1 MASLSTSVIAR
12 DRLSPV
18 LITLRVNPTL
28 TTAVVKSISSTNNYS
43 HLRLLN
49 CRQRIS
55 ITCTSN
61 LEDDI
66 RRDDTRRRSSVR
78 CQGHASS
85 SNQGSMGFEESN
97 PPNPPNPPNQS
108 AMLPPRLLLLPV
120 ILLAKATALLSR
132 LRGRLNQCRL
142 QLEALGQGADFD
154 TKSLLQQGGLGMALL
169 STSVIARDRISPVL
183 ITLRANPTFMSG
195 LVAWALAQVNSIS
208 FLAGFMMMC
217 SKDLDVK
224 STWSCILFLSLLVL
238 TGSKCMQD
246 C

>member
-1 MASLSTSVIAR
+1 MSQPCICGMASLSTSVIAR

-18 LITLRVNPTL
+18 LITLRINPTF
-28 TTAVVKSISSTNNYS
+28 TTAVVKSISSLNNYS
-43 HLRLLN
+43 HSKLLN

-61 LEDDI
+61 LEDDT
-66 RRDDTRRRSSVR
+66 RKDDIGRRSSVR

-85 SNQGSMGFEESN
+85 SNQGAMGCEE
-97 PPNPPNPPNQS
+97 PNPPNQS
-108 AMLPPRLLLLPV
+108 AMLPPRLLVLPL

-154 TKSLLQQGGLGMALL
+154 TKSLLHQGGVGMALL

-183 ITLRANPTFMSG
+183 ITLRSNPTFMSG
-195 LVAWALAQVNSIS
+195 LVAWALAQVDSIS

-217 SKDLDVK
+217 RKGLK
-224 STWSCILFLSLLVL
+224 AL
-238 TGSKCMQD
+238 M
-246 C
+246 

>member
-18 LITLRVNPTL
+18 LITLRINPTL
-28 TTAVVKSISSTNNYS
+28 STALVKSISSTNNYS
-43 HLRLLN
+43 HLKLLN

-61 LEDDI
+61 LE
-66 RRDDTRRRSSVR
+66 DDTRRRSSVR

-85 SNQGSMGFEESN
+85 SNQGAMSFEEPN
-97 PPNPPNPPNQS
+97 APNPPSQS
-108 AMLPPRLLLLPV
+108 AMLPPRLFLLPV

-217 SKDLDVK
+217 SKGLK
-224 STWSCILFLSLLVL
+224 AL
-238 TGSKCMQD
+238 M
-246 C
+246 

>member
-18 LITLRVNPTL
+18 LITLRINPTL

-43 HLRLLN
+43 HLKLLN

-55 ITCTSN
+55 ITCTSY
-61 LEDDI
+61 LENDI
-66 RRDDTRRRSSVR
+66 RKDDTRRRSSVR

-85 SNQGSMGFEESN
+85 SNQGVMGFDE
-97 PPNPPNPPNQS
+97 PNPPNPPSQS

-120 ILLAKATALLSR
+120 ILLAKATALLSC

-217 SKDLDVK
+217 SKGLK
-224 STWSCILFLSLLVL
+224 VL
-238 TGSKCMQD
+238 M
-246 C
+246 